1 MRSFYPDGLLIYSVA
16 CLQICK
22 SCCIRTGYN
31 VQFGDLLLY
40 LKEVI
45 VLPFV
50 NFSLTLSFGHHQV
63 NTVTLNRFHSYLCNE
78 LMKEGVMVR
87 QMSNYKIRCGLCS
100 FVFFLLLS
108 ISHFFGVQERRS
120 FRFRLYRKT
129 LYGFSC
135 QTVLTCSMIRNK
147 KKMLY

>member
-100 FVFFLLLS
+100 LVFFSFIIYLS
-108 ISHFFGVQERRS
+108 LFWCARE
-120 FRFRLYRKT
+120 
-129 LYGFSC
+129 
-135 QTVLTCSMIRNK
+135 TVLQISSLPQNSLWFLMPNSVNMFYDK
-147 KKMLY
+147 K